1 MKQIMRWPPWPPL
14 FAVKFD
20 VIVVVHKMEGLLDSD
35 CDGDDNDQSHRG
47 GGTTLRKR
55 PVVEIKWKGPKSVT
69 LKRSVVRNLTEE
81 GGFRGD
87 GVVEWNEEFKR
98 VCEFSVYK
106 EGAFLPW
113 FVSFTVFNVSLSLT
127 LLSSLKS
134 FTVIFAL
141 FNDQGLYK
149 VCTFA

>member
-20 VIVVVHKMEGLLDSD
+20 VIVVVHQMDGLLDSD
-35 CDGDDNDQSHRG
+35 GGGDDSTDQSQRG
-47 GGTTLRKR
+47 GGTTTRKR

-106 EGAFLPW
+106 EGSFLPW
-113 FVSFTVFNVSLSLT
+113 FVSLTVFSVSLSLY
-127 LLSSLKS
+127 LLSS
-134 FTVIFAL
+134 
-141 FNDQGLYK
+141 FNFVDFD
-149 VCTFA
+149 V

>member
-20 VIVVVHKMEGLLDSD
+20 VIVAVHRIEGLNPDN
-35 CDGDDNDQSHRG
+35 GDKR
-47 GGTTLRKR
+47 RR
-55 PVVEIKWKGPKSVT
+55 PVVEIKWRGPRAVT
-69 LKRSVVRNLTEE
+69 LKRSSVERNHTEE

-106 EGAFLPW
+106 EGEFLPW
-113 FVSFTVFNVSLSLT
+113 IVSFTVFNVSLSLS
-127 LLSSLKS
+127 LSL
-134 FTVIFAL
+134 IL
-141 FNDQGLYK
+141 I
-149 VCTFA
+149 

>member
-20 VIVVVHKMEGLLDSD
+20 VVVVVHKIEGLDSVGD
-35 CDGDDNDQSHRG
+35 CDSITVGDQSLRR
-47 GGTTLRKR
+47 GTTRKK
-55 PVVEIKWKGPKSVT
+55 PVVEIKWKGPKTVT
-69 LKRSVVRNLTEE
+69 LKRSVVRNFTEE

-106 EGAFLPW
+106 EGEFLPW
-113 FVSFTVFNVSLSLT
+113 LVSFTVFNVSLSL
-127 LLSSLKS
+127 SL
-134 FTVIFAL
+134 IL
-141 FNDQGLYK
+141 NR
-149 VCTFA
+149 